1 MTVAYTFT
9 ECLHTN
15 RCCAQRR
22 FRSRVRATEKR
33 SSATFFEHS
42 VHQDLSGGDVQNVP
56 QKLFFYG
63 KTNYAPPNFHSPPRC
78 SAARSPNQMSK
89 LKALTVIL
97 IKSRT
102 WFPEMFSGKITAD
115 RTLEYRKLYG
125 ASYRKMA
132 KKGPIFPLNFSE
144 NHITGWSWAPRI
156 RKSLRAFEED
166 NG

>member
-56 QKLFFYG
+56 QKLFFTVKRTTHRQTFILRPG
-63 KTNYAPPNFHSPPRC
+63 AALLEVRTRC
-78 SAARSPNQMSK
+78 QN
-89 LKALTVIL
+89 
-97 IKSRT
+97 
-102 WFPEMFSGKITAD
+102 
-115 RTLEYRKLYG
+115 
-125 ASYRKMA
+125 
-132 KKGPIFPLNFSE
+132 
-144 NHITGWSWAPRI
+144 
-156 RKSLRAFEED
+156 
-166 NG
+166 